1 MAKKKKKYK
10 LKWKNLIA
18 LLIFLIAFIFLI
30 KSGIDLINYFID
42 TNNTNE
48 EIKSIEDVVKIEE
61 IPDSD
66 NTEIIEQKEDIPE
79 DNPYWDYIKMNM
91 LDVNFSEL
99 KKKNKDTI
107 GWIKLEGTNVNY
119 PVVQGTD
126 NSYYLNHSF
135 DKSYNKAGWVF
146 MDYRNDYETLNK
158 NTIIY
163 AHARVDGT
171 MFGTLKKVLNEEW
184 HENKSNHIIKFSTI
198 TKNYLWQIF
207 SVYETKKESYYL
219 TTKFSSDNDF
229 NNFINALKER
239 SIFNFSATPKINDKI
254 ITLSTCKDSKG
265 NRIVVHAILIKME
278 TK

>member
-1 MAKKKKKYK
+1 MDVMKINKINLKKVITFI
-10 LKWKNLIA
+10 LILA
-18 LLIFLIAFIFLI
+18 LSLTFIFCMYKIILWINDGVKTNKIKEELI
-30 KSGIDLINYFID
+30 KNVD
-42 TNNTNE
+42 E
-48 EIKSIEDVVKIEE
+48 KPSIEE
-61 IPDSD
+61 
-66 NTEIIEQKEDIPE
+66 NTEII
-79 DNPYWDYIKMNM
+79 NPPNDKKNDYWDYIKMNM

-146 MDYRNDYETLNK
+146 MDYRNYYETLNK

-229 NNFINALKER
+229 NNFINVLKER

>member
-1 MAKKKKKYK
+1 MKINKINLKKVITFI
-10 LKWKNLIA
+10 LILA
-18 LLIFLIAFIFLI
+18 LSLTFIFCMYKIILW
-30 KSGIDLINYFID
+30 IN
-42 TNNTNE
+42 
-48 EIKSIEDVVKIEE
+48 DVVKTNKIKEELIKNVDEKPSIEE
-61 IPDSD
+61 
-66 NTEIIEQKEDIPE
+66 NTEII
-79 DNPYWDYIKMNM
+79 NPPNDKKNDYWDYIKMNM

-135 DKSYNKAGWVF
+135 DKSYNEAGWVF

-198 TKNYLWQIF
+198 
-207 SVYETKKESYYL
+207 

>member
-1 MAKKKKKYK
+1 MDVMKINKINLKKVIIFI
-10 LKWKNLIA
+10 LILA
-18 LLIFLIAFIFLI
+18 LSLTFIFCMYKIILWINDGVKTNKIKEELI
-30 KSGIDLINYFID
+30 KNVD
-42 TNNTNE
+42 E
-48 EIKSIEDVVKIEE
+48 KPSIEE
-61 IPDSD
+61 
-66 NTEIIEQKEDIPE
+66 NTEII
-79 DNPYWDYIKMNM
+79 NPPNDKKNDYWDYIKMNM

-229 NNFINALKER
+229 NNFINVLKER

>member
-1 MAKKKKKYK
+1 MKINKINLKKVITFI
-10 LKWKNLIA
+10 LILA
-18 LLIFLIAFIFLI
+18 LSLTFIFCMYKIILWINDSVKTNKIKEELI
-30 KSGIDLINYFID
+30 KNVD
-42 TNNTNE
+42 E
-48 EIKSIEDVVKIEE
+48 KPSIEE
-61 IPDSD
+61 
-66 NTEIIEQKEDIPE
+66 NTEII
-79 DNPYWDYIKMNM
+79 NPPNDKKNDYWDYIKMNM

-184 HENKSNHIIKFSTI
+184 HKNKSNHIIKFSTI

>member
-1 MAKKKKKYK
+1 MDVMKINKINLKKVITFI
-10 LKWKNLIA
+10 LILA
-18 LLIFLIAFIFLI
+18 LSLTFIFCMYKIILWINDGVKTNKIKEELI
-30 KSGIDLINYFID
+30 KNVD
-42 TNNTNE
+42 E
-48 EIKSIEDVVKIEE
+48 KPSIEE
-61 IPDSD
+61 
-66 NTEIIEQKEDIPE
+66 NTEII
-79 DNPYWDYIKMNM
+79 NPPNDKKNDYWDYIKMNM

-229 NNFINALKER
+229 NNFINVLKER